1 MGKEKKCKMMGNK
14 KADCAIRDGCC
25 CCWMCVPYRKRGL
38 DLASRMGERKEERKS
53 SAEGF
58 LPTCVMIEEEEEAEI
73 TQIDYCLTPDCVRSM
88 GSYSRRYQQEPITS
102 LAK

>member
-1 MGKEKKCKMMGNK
+1 
-14 KADCAIRDGCC
+14 
-25 CCWMCVPYRKRGL
+25 
-38 DLASRMGERKEERKS
+38 MGERKEERKS